1 MTGTYKVLGI
11 SMERQTTRR
20 KLVVLVYAVL
30 GAVCVASVVFAQ
42 TEPFLYSWAIYAT
55 MLVAFF
61 VFGGS
66 GRYGLIKPFP
76 NKPPRPEPVMVDVV
90 RLQLSPMTAGTPD
103 ESSWRNDER
112 ELSRRD
118 RAHYQAFQV
127 IGIALMVILVVV
139 TFGLRSAMGLRHA
152 EWLTATLALNVI
164 YAVALLGSMLV
175 VTLPAAI
182 ILWNEPDMDLLEN
195 FGPGGAL

>member
-1 MTGTYKVLGI
+1 MTAAGNKVLGI
-11 SMERQTTRR
+11 SMERRMTRR
-20 KLVVLVYAVL
+20 KLVCGVYAVL
-30 GAVCVASVVFAQ
+30 AAVCGASIVFAQ

-55 MLVAFF
+55 MMVAFF

-76 NKPPRPEPVMVDVV
+76 NKAPRPEPGMVEVI
-90 RLQLSPMTAGTPD
+90 RLQLAPMTAGTPD
-103 ESSWRNDER
+103 DASWRNDER

-118 RAHYQAFQV
+118 RAHYLAFQV
-127 IGIALMVILVVV
+127 IGIAVMLLLVVA

-152 EWLTATLALNVI
+152 EWLTVRLALNVM
-164 YAVALLGSMLV
+164 YAIALVGSMLV

-182 ILWNEPDMDLLEN
+182 ILWTEPDMDL
-195 FGPGGAL
+195 G